1 MTAAEVSDV
10 HALLS
15 ELLDPGVAFALRVPG
30 EVPLDA
36 LRPIE
41 AEAVVRA
48 VEPRRLEMAAGRDAA
63 REALARLGIPGAAL
77 PVGRGGAPE
86 WPEGVVGSITH
97 TRTLCIAA
105 VARQGTLGAIG
116 LDAEPDEPLD
126 EALFEIIGTEP
137 ELAELARLGRA
148 EAGARA
154 RATFCAKE
162 AAYKCQYS
170 LTAELLDFGDLRI
183 EWPERATR
191 ARGARARAFDAI
203 YQRDALPFRAG
214 DRVGGLV
221 GRAGGHVIAVAEV
234 EASRRRPIESAA
246 PFGSEAESRG
256 SRP

>member
-10 HALLS
+10 RALLS
-15 ELLDPGVAFALRVPG
+15 ELLDPKVAFALRVPG
-30 EVPLDA
+30 EVPLEA

-41 AEAVVRA
+41 AEAVVHA

-63 REALARLGIPGAAL
+63 REALARLGIAGATL

-86 WPEGVVGSITH
+86 WPEGVVGSLTH

-105 VARQGTLGAIG
+105 VARRSALGAIG

-126 EALFEIIGTEP
+126 EALFEIIATEP

-162 AAYKCQYS
+162 AAYKCQFS

-183 EWPERATR
+183 EWPDRATR
-191 ARGARARAFDAI
+191 ARGARAFDAI

-246 PFGSEAESRG
+246 PLGSEAGSSG